1 MASEAEGIFG
11 NPPSGAV
18 PVRYNGSFP
27 NPPSMFP
34 LRNTDVCAN
43 SGCSREAAS
52 SLLPAP
58 AFRSYCSGLNP
69 PFHLSAFK
77 SGPPLPGFVRRE
89 GQDRTNGQFNIT
101 STYERHVQNCLE
113 FRNQV
118 WGKIFEDSAGK
129 SPFYV
134 TWYMGQLHTSLL
146 LAVEQQLTTMAAI
159 HNTFELGGVTGIME
173 AHNVGG
179 RDWWVPGYGGPN
191 EYKAWV
197 GGDYREAVKQSAD
210 ILSWLLCKWRRGI
223 LLWQIIHGPRHALSR
238 VSCVI
243 LAVLL
248 RIWFLRAEWEVHMG

>member
-1 MASEAEGIFG
+1 MASEAEGIFS

-18 PVRYNGSFP
+18 PVRYNDSFR

-34 LRNTDVCAN
+34 LRNTAKALSIFEDW
-43 SGCSREAAS
+43 GFDLTRF
-52 SLLPAP
+52 LLTSETLAP
-58 AFRSYCSGLNP
+58 AFRSYCSGLIP

-77 SGPPLPGFVRRE
+77 SGAPLPGFVRRE
-89 GQDRTNGQFNIT
+89 GQDRTNGQVNIT
-101 STYERHVQNCLE
+101 STSERHVQNCLE

-134 TWYMGQLHTSLL
+134 TWHMGQLHTSLL

-159 HNTFELGGVTGIME
+159 HNRFELGEVTGIME

-191 EYKAWV
+191 EYRAWV
-197 GGDYREAVKQSAD
+197 GGDYREAVDQSAVT
-210 ILSWLLCKWRRGI
+210 LSWLLRKWR
-223 LLWQIIHGPRHALSR
+223 
-238 VSCVI
+238 
-243 LAVLL
+243 
-248 RIWFLRAEWEVHMG
+248 